1 MGFLVVLVAACANKD
16 DDSAPGESDADTDA
30 DTDSDTDTDA
40 DTDSDTDS
48 DSDTD
53 TDADA
58 DFEATLQ
65 LRVTDDTTVLCDT
78 TIELQGTPYTGS
90 CPACDYAYEVT
101 GEITAEAG
109 TACPYEKLTYYQ
121 TYLATAAFPSI
132 FWAFADATTSPYA
145 VPVVW
150 IGTTGAGADPTW
162 EPNVY
167 HGNALGYVTAYG
179 GGTVEWVLAYDD
191 AALGDIYEI
200 GTATYV
206 P

>member
-1 MGFLVVLVAACANKD
+1 MGLVLLVVLGCTGKD
-16 DDSAPGESDADTDA
+16 DDSAGEADADADSDADTDTDTDTDSDTDG
-30 DTDSDTDTDA
+30 DTDSDTDTD
-40 DTDSDTDS
+40 
-48 DSDTD
+48 TD
-53 TDADA
+53 TDA

-65 LRVTDDTTVLCDT
+65 LQVTDDTTVVCDT
-78 TIELQGTPYTGS
+78 TIELRGTPYAGT
-90 CPACDYAYEVT
+90 CPGCDYAYEVT

-109 TACPYEKLTYYQ
+109 SACPYDELTYFQ

-132 FWAFADATTSPYA
+132 WWAFGNEVSSPYG

-150 IGTTGAGADPTW
+150 IGTGIDDPHW

-167 HGNALGYVTAYG
+167 EGNALGSVTSYG
-179 GGTVEWVLAYDD
+179 GGTVAWVLEYDD
-191 AALGDIYEI
+191 AALGDIDEI

>member
-1 MGFLVVLVAACANKD
+1 VRIAHGHSAAEAEQRLR
-16 DDSAPGESDADTDA
+16 AQ
-30 DTDSDTDTDA
+30 DSDT
-40 DTDSDTDS
+40 
-48 DSDTD
+48 
-53 TDADA
+53 

-65 LRVTDDTTVLCDT
+65 LRVTDDTTIVCDT
-78 TIELQGTPYTGS
+78 TIELHGTPFTGS
-90 CPACDYAYEVT
+90 CPGCDYAYEVT

-109 TACPYEKLTYYQ
+109 TACPYDDLTYYE
-121 TYLATAAFPSI
+121 TYMATAAFPSL
-132 FWAFADATTSPYA
+132 FWAFADAGTSPYG

-150 IGTTGAGADPTW
+150 IGTTYTGGPSDPVW

-167 HGNALGYVTAYG
+167 EGNTLGSVTSYG
-179 GGTVEWVLAYDD
+179 AGTVAWVLAYDD